1 MSRESVLMK
10 MNMSVIVCLSGGL
23 IGGASLQADTSS
35 PDPAVV
41 RSAIEKSILLLEKT
55 TAGASEHNR
64 CFTCHGH
71 AMPVVTFVEA
81 RRRGFL
87 IDEKNFKAQV
97 KHTLTDLAR
106 GKKRYLEGKGQGGG
120 YTRAGYALW
129 SLRQAGWKPNE
140 VTEYV
145 SGYLVHDQKAERWP
159 SNGNRPPTER
169 SAFTTTYLA
178 LKGVDGFGTVE
189 QAEKIAVRKKKALA
203 WLLKSEAKETE
214 DRVFHLLALDHLKAD
229 QKVVKEAVKAL
240 REAQRKDGGW
250 AQLPKMESD
259 AYATGSV
266 LYALYQGGGMKADDA
281 VYQRGVKY
289 LLETQKEDGSWH
301 VRSRSKPFQTYYE
314 SGYPHKKDQFISM
327 AAGSWA
333 SLALLF
339 TISVEEAVKE

>member
-1 MSRESVLMK
+1 MK
-10 MNMSVIVCLSGGL
+10 MKISVILRLSCFL
-23 IGGASLQADTSS
+23 IGGASLQADTSGS
-35 PDPAVV
+35 DPRVLK
-41 RSAIEKSILLLEKT
+41 SAIERSILLLEKT
-55 TAGASEHNR
+55 TAGVSEHSR

-81 RRRGFL
+81 RRRGFF
-87 IDEKNFKAQV
+87 IDEKNMAAQV

-106 GKKRYLEGKGQGGG
+106 GKKRYLEGRGQGGG

-129 SLRQAGWKPNE
+129 SLQQAGWKPNE
-140 VTEYV
+140 VTGYV

-159 SNGNRPPTER
+159 SNENRPPTES

-189 QAEKIAVRKKKALA
+189 QAEKIAVRKEKALA
-203 WLLKSEAKETE
+203 WLLRSEPKETE
-214 DRVFHLLALDHLKAD
+214 DRVFHLLALNHLKAD
-229 QKVVKEAVKAL
+229 QKVMKEAVKTL

-250 AQLPKMESD
+250 AQLPTMESD
-259 AYATGSV
+259 AYATGTV
-266 LYALYQGGGMKADDA
+266 LYALYHGGGMKADDTI
-281 VYQRGVKY
+281 YQRGVKY

-339 TISVEEAVKE
+339 MIPVEEAEKE

>member
-1 MSRESVLMK
+1 MK
-10 MNMSVIVCLSGGL
+10 MNVCASKWRWAIAFLSGCL
-23 IGGASLQADTSS
+23 MGGSTVVAETPS
-35 PDPAVV
+35 PVPAAVKSAV
-41 RSAIEKSILLLEKT
+41 ERSIPLLEKT
-55 TAGASEHNR
+55 AAGASEHNR

-87 IDEKNFKAQV
+87 IDEKNFEAQL

-129 SLRQAGWKPNE
+129 SLRQAGWKPDE
-140 VTEYV
+140 VTGYV
-145 SGYLVHDQKAERWP
+145 SGYLAHDQQAEHWP

-169 SAFTTTYLA
+169 SPYTTTYLA
-178 LKGVDGFGTVE
+178 LQGVDGFGTKE
-189 QAEKIAVRKKKALA
+189 QAEKIEAREKKALA
-203 WLLKSEAKETE
+203 WLVRTDPKETE
-214 DRVFHLLALDHLKAD
+214 DRVFRLLALAHLKAD
-229 QKVVKEAVKAL
+229 QKAVNEAAKAL

-250 AQLPKMESD
+250 AQLPEMESD

-266 LYALYQGGGMKADDA
+266 LYALHRGGGLKSDDA
-281 VYQRGVKY
+281 VYEQGVKY

-301 VRSRSKPFQTYYE
+301 VTSRSKPFQTYYE

-333 SLALLF
+333 TLALLF
-339 TISVEEAVKE
+339 TIPAEEAVKE

>member
-1 MSRESVLMK
+1 MSGESVLLK
-10 MNMSVIVCLSGGL
+10 MNICAIVCLSGYL
-23 IGGASLQADTSS
+23 MGGVSLKADTSR
-35 PDPAVV
+35 PDPAAVK
-41 RSAIEKSILLLEKT
+41 SAIEKSIPLLEKT

-81 RRRGFL
+81 RHRGFL
-87 IDEKNFKAQV
+87 IDEKNMEAQV

-106 GKKRYLEGKGQGGG
+106 GKKRYMEGKGQGGG

-145 SGYLVHDQKAERWP
+145 SGYLVHDQKAEHWP
-159 SNGNRPPTER
+159 SNGNRPPTES
-169 SAFTTTYLA
+169 SAFTTTYFA

-189 QAEKIAVRKKKALA
+189 QAGKIAVRKKKALA
-203 WLLKSEAKETE
+203 WLLKSEPKDTE
-214 DRVFHLLALDHLKAD
+214 DRVFHLLALNHLQAD
-229 QKVVKEAVKAL
+229 QKVVREAVKAL
-240 REAQRKDGGW
+240 REAQRTDGGW

-266 LYALYQGGGMKADDA
+266 LYALYRGGGMKADDA
-281 VYQRGVKY
+281 IYQRGVKY

-339 TISVEEAVKE
+339 TISTEVVKE

>member
-1 MSRESVLMK
+1 MK
-10 MNMSVIVCLSGGL
+10 MNMSVIVCLLGCLLGRE
-23 IGGASLQADTSS
+23 SLQADTSGS
-35 PDPAVV
+35 DPAILK
-41 RSAIEKSILLLEKT
+41 SAIERSILLLEKT
-55 TAGASEHNR
+55 TAGASEHSR

-81 RRRGFL
+81 RLRGFS
-87 IDEKNFKAQV
+87 IDEKNLKAQV

-159 SNGNRPPTER
+159 SNGNRPPTES

-178 LKGVDGFGTVE
+178 LKGVDGFGTVA
-189 QAEKIAVRKKKALA
+189 QAGKIADRKKKALA
-203 WLLKSEAKETE
+203 WLLKSEPQETE
-214 DRVFHLLALDHLKAD
+214 DRVFQLLALDHLKAD
-229 QKVVKEAVKAL
+229 QKVVQEAVKAL
-240 REAQRKDGGW
+240 REGQRKDGGW

-266 LYALYQGGGMKADDA
+266 LYALYRGGGMKADNA
-281 VYQRGVKY
+281 IYQRGITY

-301 VRSRSKPFQTYYE
+301 VRSRSEPFQTYYE

-339 TISVEEAVKE
+339 TIPIEDAMKE

>member
-1 MSRESVLMK
+1 MSGESVLLK
-10 MNMSVIVCLSGGL
+10 MNICAIVCLSGYLMEGV
-23 IGGASLQADTSS
+23 SLKADTSR
-35 PDPAVV
+35 PDPAAVK
-41 RSAIEKSILLLEKT
+41 SAIEKSIPLLEKT

-81 RRRGFL
+81 RHRGFL
-87 IDEKNFKAQV
+87 IDEKNMEAQV

-106 GKKRYLEGKGQGGG
+106 GKKRYMEGKGQGGG

-145 SGYLVHDQKAERWP
+145 SGYLVHDQKAEHWP
-159 SNGNRPPTER
+159 SNGNRPPTEG
-169 SAFTTTYLA
+169 SAFTTTYFA

-189 QAEKIAVRKKKALA
+189 QAGKIAVRKKKALA
-203 WLLKSEAKETE
+203 WLLKSEPKDTE
-214 DRVFHLLALDHLKAD
+214 DRVFHLLALNHLQAD
-229 QKVVKEAVKAL
+229 QKVVREAVKAL
-240 REAQRKDGGW
+240 REAQRTDGGW

-266 LYALYQGGGMKADDA
+266 LYALYRGGGMKADDA
-281 VYQRGVKY
+281 IYQRGVKY

-339 TISVEEAVKE
+339 TISTEVVKE